1 MLFKHFHTSLSRFWV
16 RLWNLH
22 LSLLNFLLYL
32 AYHFGLP
39 ESSWIFLILAND
51 PIMLFYVTSSL
62 ISHHFHPHTLYSI
75 HTIRNIILGTSHAL
89 SRFESL
95 HILCFVILFPF
106 FPLLALILQGLTET
120 SLFLGLCLLLGEM
133 AYLGALIVLWFM
145 LVLALIKLLYII
157 MVISLARFLTN
168 LYDPECILYLQC
180 LV

>member
-39 ESSWIFLILAND
+39 ESSWIFLILASN
-51 PIMLFYVTSSL
+51 PITLFYVTSSL
-62 ISHHFHPHTLYSI
+62 IAHHFHPHALYSI

-95 HILCFVILFPF
+95 LILFCDTFSF
-106 FPLLALILQGLTET
+106 FSLCHEALILHGLTET

-133 AYLGALIVLWFM
+133 AYFGALIVLCIYVS
-145 LVLALIKLLYII
+145 LSTHQTII
-157 MVISLARFLTN
+157 HYN
-168 LYDPECILYLQC
+168 GHILGSFPH
-180 LV
+180 

>member
-16 RLWNLH
+16 RFWNLH
-22 LSLLNFLLYL
+22 LSLLNFLLHL
-32 AYHFGLP
+32 AYHFGLL

-95 HILCFVILFPF
+95 HILFCDTFPF
-106 FPLLALILQGLTET
+106 FSSVSSYSSRLDWNITFSRTLFFAGWDGLPRSSYST
-120 SLFLGLCLLLGEM
+120 
-133 AYLGALIVLWFM
+133 
-145 LVLALIKLLYII
+145 
-157 MVISLARFLTN
+157 
-168 LYDPECILYLQC
+168 LYLC
-180 LV
+180 